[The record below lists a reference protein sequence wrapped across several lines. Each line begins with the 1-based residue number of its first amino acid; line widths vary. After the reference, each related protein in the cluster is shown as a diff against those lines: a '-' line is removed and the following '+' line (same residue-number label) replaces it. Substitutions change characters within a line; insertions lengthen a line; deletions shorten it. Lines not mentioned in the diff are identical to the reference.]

1 MGKKTDVWF
10 GIILISIAIFII
22 IESLA
27 FPDFIS
33 AGKKLPGPSF
43 FPRILSI
50 ILIVVGVYEILLT
63 GGNEHVIKREES
75 FAEYFEDWENQNV
88 LIVVLSLILYIFLL
102 KWMGFVLG
110 TFLFSSIL
118 MVRLK
123 TGWLRGTVFSAIVV
137 IIIILIFEKIFR
149 IQLPKGFF
157 RINF

>member
-1 MGKKTDVWF
+1 MGKKTDVWL
-10 GIILISIAIFII
+10 GIVLVGIGIFII
-22 IESLA
+22 IISLA

-50 ILIVVGVYEILLT
+50 ILIFIGVYEILLT

-75 FAEYFEDWENQNV
+75 FAKYFEDWGKQNV
-88 LIVVLSLILYIFLL
+88 LIVVLGLILYIFLL

-137 IIIILIFEKIFR
+137 IIIMLIFEKIFR